1 LRLLSGLS
9 CCTYEY
15 LKADSRAHRQHVST
29 GVGTDQSASGLT
41 MRESGLPMSQ
51 KSVAQEGFL

>member
-1 LRLLSGLS
+1 MAALRVLSGLS

-29 GVGTDQSASGLT
+29 GVGTDQSASGL
-41 MRESGLPMSQ
+41 
-51 KSVAQEGFL
+51 